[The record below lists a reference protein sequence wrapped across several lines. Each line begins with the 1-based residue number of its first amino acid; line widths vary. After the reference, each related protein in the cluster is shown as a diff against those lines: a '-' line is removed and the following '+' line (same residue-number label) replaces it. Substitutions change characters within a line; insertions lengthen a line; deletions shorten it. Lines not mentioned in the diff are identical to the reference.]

1 MKPPRKDALV
11 ALSMFR
17 RQRRHSSVPARIAE
31 TPVVVVEPSAEPV
44 ENVIPQGVRTAAGW
58 AWRALVFAA
67 LVWGIGWLLSE
78 FSEVTVPLAIAL
90 LLTALLS
97 PLVRRFKR
105 WNWPP
110 LLAAAGG
117 LLAMGLVVVLIGW
130 GIGSTA
136 VRQAA
141 ALVDQTVAGFQ
152 ALMQW
157 LAGDPLHID
166 QTQIDQWMG
175 SLTTWI
181 SDSRSLLAGYAA
193 KVGTSV
199 GHFFAGIAIATI
211 ATFFFLADGEHMWK
225 GFVGILP
232 QRYQESTD
240 AAAHRGWAS
249 LVSYMRAQVIVS
261 AVDAAGVAI
270 IAAAI
275 GVPMALALFALTFVV
290 CFVPVVG
297 AVIAGTVA
305 TSLALI
311 THGWVAALIMLGG
324 TIAVMWLE
332 SHLLQPLLLGRAASL
347 HPLAVLIGIAVGA
360 TVGGIVGAL
369 VVIPVMAFGVA
380 FIRHLRG
387 VRDDDPERKRKH

>member
-1 MKPPRKDALV
+1 MAFSL
-11 ALSMFR
+11 FR
-17 RQRRHSSVPARIAE
+17 RPRRRPALPARIAE
-31 TPVVVVEPSAEPV
+31 PQVVVVEPATESTEDR
-44 ENVIPQGVRTAAGW
+44 IPQGVRTAAGW
-58 AWRALVFAA
+58 AWRALVLAA
-67 LVWGIGWLLSE
+67 LVWGVGWLLSE
-78 FSEVTVPLAIAL
+78 FSGVTVPLAIAFL
-90 LLTALLS
+90 MTALLA
-97 PLVRRFKR
+97 PIVHRLKEWR
-105 WNWPP
+105 WHP
-110 LLAAAGG
+110 LLAAASG
-117 LLAMGLVVVLIGW
+117 LLVMVLVMVAIGW
-130 GIGSTA
+130 GIGATA
-136 VRQAA
+136 ARQAPE
-141 ALVDQTVAGFQ
+141 LVDQTVAGFN
-152 ALMQW
+152 AFMQW

-166 QTQIDQWMG
+166 QEQINGWMT
-175 SLTTWI
+175 SVTAWI
-181 SDSRSLLAGYAA
+181 SDSRALLAGYAA
-193 KVGTSV
+193 KIGASV
-199 GHFFAGIAIATI
+199 GHFFAGIAIAMI
-211 ATFFFLADGEHMWK
+211 ATFFFLAEGEHLWK
-225 GFVGILP
+225 GFVGIMP
-232 QRYQESTD
+232 ARYQDSTD
-240 AAAHRGWAS
+240 AAANRGWAS

-270 IAAAI
+270 IAAII

-297 AVIAGTVA
+297 AVIAGAVA

-387 VRDDDPERKRKH
+387 MPVGSVESKG

>member
-1 MKPPRKDALV
+1 MAFSL
-11 ALSMFR
+11 FR
-17 RQRRHSSVPARIAE
+17 RSRRRPALPARISE
-31 TPVVVVEPSAEPV
+31 PPVVLVESPAAPAE
-44 ENVIPQGVRTAAGW
+44 EEAIPQGVRTAAGW
-58 AWRALVFAA
+58 AWRALVLAA
-67 LVWGIGWLLSE
+67 LVWGIGWLLAE
-78 FSEVTVPLAIAL
+78 FSEVSVPLAIAFL
-90 LLTALLS
+90 LAALLS
-97 PLVRRFKR
+97 PLAQRLKR

-117 LLAMGLVVVLIGW
+117 LLVMVLVVVAIIW
-130 GIGSTA
+130 GIGATA
-136 VRQAA
+136 ARQAP
-141 ALVDQTVAGFQ
+141 ALVDQTVAGFHTF
-152 ALMQW
+152 MQW
-157 LAGDPLHID
+157 LAGEPWYID
-166 QTQIDQWMG
+166 QAQIDQWMG

-181 SDSRSLLAGYAA
+181 SDSRAVLAGYAA
-193 KVGTSV
+193 RVGASV
-199 GHFFAGIAIATI
+199 GHFFAGVAIAMI
-211 ATFFFLADGEHMWK
+211 ATFFFLADGDHMWK

-232 QRYQESTD
+232 PRYRESTD

-261 AVDAAGVAI
+261 AVDAAGVTI
-270 IAAAI
+270 IAAI
-275 GVPMALALFALTFVV
+275 LGVPMALALFALTFIV

-311 THGWVAALIMLGG
+311 THGWGAALIMLGG

-360 TVGGIVGAL
+360 TIGGIVGAL

-380 FIRHLRG
+380 FVRHLRG
-387 VRDDDPERKRKH
+387 LPIGEHEENKGKH